1 MYKTE
6 KANTYKEH
14 LALEKKG
21 YDHNPYKKLTDPPM
35 TPKEERK
42 HRRKVH
48 KYNKNVAKPLNET
61 QKAKIE
67 DKLSN
72 MDPKDPEAKLLRK
85 MLNLKKNR

>member
-1 MYKTE
+1 M
-6 KANTYKEH
+6 
-14 LALEKKG
+14 KG
-21 YDHNPYKKLTDPPM
+21 FNKPTDPPM

-42 HRRKVH
+42 HRGKVH
-48 KYNKNVAKPLNET
+48 KYNKNVAKPLNEI

-72 MDPKDPEAKLLRK
+72 MDPEDPEAKLLRK